1 MYRRAA
7 PYMEQASS
15 RYRSGSFCTDRYR
28 GGCPWLFSEVAD
40 LTKAGSGL
48 GRPNC
53 HKCFDTNTVEYGP
66 SSGIASTSSAQGT
79 PRQKLRSSAQVRST
93 RSKPSQH
100 SPLRS
105 GSRVSAG
112 FFYGNIVHG
121 TDEPFH
127 S

>member
-1 MYRRAA
+1 MRHRAADASPGGRFALGSFRYSPEGQMYRRAA

-66 SSGIASTSSAQGT
+66 SSGTASKIAFLCTGSVNSIKTEST
-79 PRQKLRSSAQVRST
+79 
-93 RSKPSQH
+93 
-100 SPLRS
+100 
-105 GSRVSAG
+105 
-112 FFYGNIVHG
+112 
-121 TDEPFH
+121 
-127 S
+127 